1 MNIQRIPVGVYAAN
15 CYIVI
20 DEETK
25 DAIVVDPGS
34 EYAVIK
40 DEIKKLG
47 ANIKYI
53 FVTHGHIDHTGAVAE
68 LREFL
73 NVPVCLNEKDE
84 KLIMN
89 GGYMFGTPENCG
101 KADIQIEEGD
111 MFTIGN
117 MKLKCI
123 ETPGHTLG
131 GMCFIIDNVV
141 FTGDTLFSGSIGRTD
156 FEGGSFESIIDSI
169 KRKLLVLPQ
178 DTIVLPGHGDHTTI
192 KNEKVYNPFLSF

>member
-1 MNIQRIPVGVYAAN
+1 MKIERIPVGVYAAN

-20 DEETK
+20 DEYTK

-40 DEIKKLG
+40 DEIEKLG
-47 ANIKYI
+47 ANVKYI

-68 LREFL
+68 LRKFL
-73 NVPVCLNEKDE
+73 KVPVCLNEKDE

-89 GGYMFGTPENCG
+89 GGYMFGTPKNCG

-111 MFTIGN
+111 TFNIGN
-117 MKLKCI
+117 MKLKCL

-131 GMCFIIDNVV
+131 GMCFIIDNAV

-156 FEGGSFESIIDSI
+156 FEGGSFEDIISSI
-169 KRKLLVLPQ
+169 KSKLLVLPE

-192 KNEKVYNPFLSF
+192 KNEKVYNPFL